1 MEVVPDYRKGSW
13 VGKKRGFI
21 RGIILGT
28 VENVQQ
34 VYWGICFVFSF
45 VGEKL
50 LENVHVNVDWQCLYV
65 I

>member
-28 VENVQQ
+28 VENVQ
-34 VYWGICFVFSF
+34 
-45 VGEKL
+45 
-50 LENVHVNVDWQCLYV
+50 
-65 I
+65 